1 MKKSKK
7 LQFHPRES
15 GRGCDSSSSV
25 LYKIKQ
31 CHRDVMASVLFHF
44 FSAQE
49 HALGEPMQMSI
60 HEISSQS
67 SSPHTDIDSGKFWN
81 NFFLAL
87 KYLIFMKKC
96 LISLPMTKMFFQRR
110 SFAESFRIFCKNAAF
125 SWGQLSRISWIAE
138 YTSKVFPHTAASC
151 NCMIIPS

>member
-81 NFFLAL
+81 NFFSV
-87 KYLIFMKKC
+87 KIPHFYEEMPNIFTHDKNV
-96 LISLPMTKMFFQRR
+96 LP
-110 SFAESFRIFCKNAAF
+110 AAF
-125 SWGQLSRISWIAE
+125 LRGIF
-138 YTSKVFPHTAASC
+138 SK
-151 NCMIIPS
+151 IL

>member
-7 LQFHPRES
+7 LQFHLRES
-15 GRGCDSSSSV
+15 GRDCDSSSSA
-25 LYKIKQ
+25 LYTIKQ

-44 FSAQE
+44 FSVQE

-81 NFFLAL
+81 NFFSV
-87 KYLIFMKKC
+87 KIPHFYEEMPNIFTHDKNV
-96 LISLPMTKMFFQRR
+96 LP
-110 SFAESFRIFCKNAAF
+110 AAF
-125 SWGQLSRISWIAE
+125 LRGIF
-138 YTSKVFPHTAASC
+138 SK
-151 NCMIIPS
+151 IL

>member
-81 NFFLAL
+81 NFFFSV
-87 KYLIFMKKC
+87 KIPHFYEEMPNIFTHDKNV
-96 LISLPMTKMFFQRR
+96 LP
-110 SFAESFRIFCKNAAF
+110 AAF
-125 SWGQLSRISWIAE
+125 LRGIFSNIL
-138 YTSKVFPHTAASC
+138 
-151 NCMIIPS
+151 

>member
-1 MKKSKK
+1 MVGAKKVVV
-7 LQFHPRES
+7 QF
-15 GRGCDSSSSV
+15 
-25 LYKIKQ
+25 KIKQ

-81 NFFLAL
+81 NFFSV
-87 KYLIFMKKC
+87 KI
-96 LISLPMTKMFFQRR
+96 
-110 SFAESFRIFCKNAAF
+110 
-125 SWGQLSRISWIAE
+125 
-138 YTSKVFPHTAASC
+138 PHFL
-151 NCMIIPS
+151 

>member
-44 FSAQE
+44 FSVQE

-67 SSPHTDIDSGKFWN
+67 SSPHTDIDSDKFWN
-81 NFFLAL
+81 NFFSV
-87 KYLIFMKKC
+87 KIPHFYEEMPNIFTHDKNV
-96 LISLPMTKMFFQRR
+96 LP
-110 SFAESFRIFCKNAAF
+110 AAF
-125 SWGQLSRISWIAE
+125 LRGIF
-138 YTSKVFPHTAASC
+138 SK
-151 NCMIIPS
+151 IL